1 VITVAGSR
9 RVLSFIAAM
18 AFLAAAGPAHA
29 ESLAFS
35 HAGTVYADANGAPLR
50 APEGV
55 ACTDSGRFVVADT
68 GNARLLMYTAKDG
81 KIAGGTEIKLTQ
93 LQYPLRVQIDSK
105 GNILAFDSK
114 TRRIVKV
121 DQNGGFGGNL
131 DLQGA
136 AGELKIS
143 AFKLDS
149 SDGVIALDL
158 AGRRVLIADPAG
170 KVTREVPLPEGA
182 VATDVAVD
190 GSGTIYAIDPV
201 GGTLWSAGRDAASF
215 TALAKGLQE
224 LMSFGMY
231 VTAWQG
237 KIIVV
242 DQNGSGLVLLG
253 PDGAFLG
260 RRLSIGWSDGLV
272 NYPAQVCL
280 QSTGLAFVADRFNNR
295 VQLFNVEK

>member
-1 VITVAGSR
+1 MASSR
-9 RVLSFIAAM
+9 RALSFIAAV
-18 AFLAAAGPAHA
+18 ALLAAAGAARA

-35 HAGTVYADANGAPLR
+35 HAGTVYKDATGGALK

-68 GNARLLMYTAKDG
+68 GNARLLVYSAKDG
-81 KIAGGTEIKLTQ
+81 KIGGGTEIKLPQ
-93 LQYPLRVQIDSK
+93 LQHPLRVQIDSK
-105 GNILAFDSK
+105 GNVLAFDSK

-121 DQNGGFGGNL
+121 DANGAFGGNL
-131 DLQGA
+131 ELQGA
-136 AGELKIS
+136 AGELKLA
-143 AFKLDS
+143 AFKLDAT
-149 SDGVIALDL
+149 DNVVALDL
-158 AGRRVLIADPAG
+158 AGRRVLVADAAG

-215 TALAKGLQE
+215 TALVKKLQD

-242 DQNGSGLVLLG
+242 DQNGSGLVILG
-253 PDGAFLG
+253 PDGGFLG
-260 RRLSIGWSDGLV
+260 RRLSIGWTDGLV

-280 QSTGLAFVADRFNNR
+280 QSTGLAFVTDRFNNR

>member
-1 VITVAGSR
+1 VARSR
-9 RVLSFIAAM
+9 KMLSFIAAV
-18 AFLAAAGPAHA
+18 AFLAAASAARA

-35 HAGTVYADANGAPLR
+35 HAGTVYVDANGGPLK

-55 ACTDSGRFVVADT
+55 ACTDSGRFVIADT
-68 GNARLLMYTAKDG
+68 GNGRLLVYNAKDG
-81 KIAGGTEIKLTQ
+81 KIGGGTEIKLPQ
-93 LQYPLRVQIDSK
+93 LSYPLRVQIDSK
-105 GNILAFDSK
+105 GNVLAFDSK
-114 TRRIVKV
+114 TRKIVKV

-131 DLQGA
+131 QLQGA
-136 AGELKIS
+136 AGELKLG
-143 AFKLDS
+143 AFKLDP
-149 SDGVIALDL
+149 SDGIVALDL
-158 AGRRVLIADPAG
+158 AARRVLVADPAG

>member
-1 VITVAGSR
+1 VITVDSSR
-9 RVLSFIAAM
+9 RALSFIAVVA
-18 AFLAAAGPAHA
+18 LLVAAGAARA

-35 HAGTVYADANGAPLR
+35 HAGTVYLDATGGRLK

-68 GNARLLMYTAKDG
+68 GNARLLVYNAKDG
-81 KIAGGTEIKLTQ
+81 KIGGGTEIKLPQ

-105 GNILAFDSK
+105 GNVLAFDSK
-114 TRRIVKV
+114 TRKIVKV
-121 DQNGGFGGNL
+121 DANGAFGGNL

-136 AGELKIS
+136 AGELKLA
-143 AFKLDS
+143 AFKLDAT
-149 SDGVIALDL
+149 DNVVALDL
-158 AGRRVLIADPAG
+158 AGRRVLVADAAG

-182 VATDVAVD
+182 VATDVAID
-190 GSGTIYAIDPV
+190 GSGTVYAIDPV

-215 TALAKGLQE
+215 TALVKKLQD

-242 DQNGSGLVLLG
+242 DQNGSGLVILG
-253 PDGAFLG
+253 PDGGFLG
-260 RRLSIGWSDGLV
+260 RRLSIGWTDGLV